1 MMTITPKKVATAK
14 RSNGIAYNGANTIHQ
29 DQAIYPINLR
39 VMKIKPK
46 IPKKLIIFE
55 ILIFPRFRSDADC
68 PFGIGIWLFEE
79 MDFITAVN
87 EISDCP

>member
-1 MMTITPKKVATAK
+1 MEANKRTNITDITSKT
-14 RSNGIAYNGANTIHQ
+14 GIRYKGINTIHQ

-39 VMKIKPK
+39 AMKIKPK

-55 ILIFPRFRSDADC
+55 SLIFPRFRPDADY
-68 PFGIGIWLFEE
+68 PFCIGIWLFEE